1 MLMPEAH
8 SSLRFYAESP
18 GKRCLGHAPL
28 IAPAPD
34 DTSGRYWSI
43 QSPTFSC
50 NAPEKPPSAP
60 PLDALPNVAD
70 DP

>member
-1 MLMPEAH
+1 MPEAH
-8 SSLRFYAESP
+8 SSLQFYAESP
-18 GKRCLGHAPL
+18 GKRCLDHAL
-28 IAPAPD
+28 VIGQDPD
-34 DTSGRYWSI
+34 DSSGRYWSI